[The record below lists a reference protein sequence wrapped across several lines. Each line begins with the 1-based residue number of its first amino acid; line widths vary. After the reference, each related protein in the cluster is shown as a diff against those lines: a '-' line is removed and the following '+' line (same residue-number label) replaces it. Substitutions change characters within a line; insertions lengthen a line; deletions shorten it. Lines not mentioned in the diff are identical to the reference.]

1 MIKVQTEQKNERVK
15 VKINVMEGTVDD
27 MANELGSIVGAVTKE
42 IYQLTDLSGEM
53 LKDVILEGCNEAIDE
68 ALGKESK
75 LFISKSDSIK
85 AFIKGDIDLNKF
97 LNLWGL

>member
-1 MIKVQTEQKNERVK
+1 
-15 VKINVMEGTVDD
+15 
-27 MANELGSIVGAVTKE
+27 
-42 IYQLTDLSGEM
+42 M